1 MGKFSQNLH
10 LHLVPLLL
18 NVNFG
23 KIFKFCLKYYNF
35 GKIFFKFVTK
45 IIKIQFTNYSFFLHF
60 YRGSSSQQPRRGSG
74 FQEILFGIFYFGD
87 IAVEIEMIRQI
98 CVLRQIWKAS
108 TPEFLTKLKFLTN
121 LKFLTK
127 FNYNLF
133 LKIVN
138 FCNILIEI
146 TKFDD
151 KITKNGILNPKN
163 INFES

>member
-45 IIKIQFTNYSFFLHF
+45 IIKIQFTNYSFFF
-60 YRGSSSQQPRRGSG
+60 YIFTGELFAAAETGVGVSRNSVWNFLFWWHRRRNW
-74 FQEILFGIFYFGD
+74 D
-87 IAVEIEMIRQI
+87 DPPN
-98 CVLRQIWKAS
+98 LRSPQIWKAS

-151 KITKNGILNPKN
+151 KITKNG
-163 INFES
+163 S